1 MALFC
6 ELGHRLSQ
14 VQDISCVNLILI
26 LERLDFLFICFKLP
40 WKTFLEFSELESC
53 LTEPFSFSIQGLL
66 QTQFFFSDLSQQAA
80 LVVILLLQQI
90 LFALQLVQ
98 LVELF
103 LHLLL
108 ALLKII
114 LQLLQLRLRSFP
126 QLLLSLQIIE

>member
-1 MALFC
+1 
-6 ELGHRLSQ
+6 
-14 VQDISCVNLILI
+14 LI

-40 WKTFLEFSELESC
+40 WKTFLELSELESC
-53 LTEPFSFSIQGLL
+53 LTEPFSFFVQGFL
-66 QTQFFFSDLSQQAA
+66 QPLFFFSDLSQQAA

-108 ALLKII
+108 ALLEIT
-114 LQLLQLRLRSFP
+114 LQLLQLRLRGFP
-126 QLLLSLQIIE
+126 QLLLSQQIIK

>member
-14 VQDISCVNLILI
+14 VQDVSCVNLVLI
-26 LERLDFLFICFKLP
+26 LERLDFLSICFQLSR
-40 WKTFLEFSELESC
+40 KTFLELSELESC
-53 LTEPFSFSIQGLL
+53 LTEPISLVVQASL
-66 QTQFFFSDLSQQAA
+66 QTLFFFSDYTHQAA